1 MPGFNIANRIGY
13 RKNIPINLT
22 QRGLEGTST
31 NNYFEG
37 GGADG
42 REPNN

>member
-13 RKNIPINLT
+13 RRNIPINLT
-22 QRGLEGTST
+22 QRTGALST